1 MNISRMNVQVTASTS
16 DYAREM
22 DKAEKRT
29 RVFTKR
35 VEKSRISLRGWATAM
50 AGAVASAV
58 GLGVLAKRTFDLG
71 AGVAETGSKFNT
83 VFGKEGAKQVND
95 FLDNFANKAGLTKTE
110 AQALVST
117 TGAIAQGM
125 GFAQDASAT
134 FATQVTKLSADLSS
148 FNNMPTEEVLM
159 AVNSALTGEREQ
171 LKRLGIVIK
180 ETEVQQ
186 MALSMSGKAVA
197 KSLTQ
202 QEKATATLALITSR
216 AGVAVGDLERTQN
229 SAANVGKRLGSM
241 FRELMETIAISLM
254 PTFELV
260 LEQLDEM
267 SKSFEDLKEKI
278 ISSSTTFANWSA
290 VIGNLMIMIKDYMF
304 APMQM
309 LFNFIQMFGNLFTM
323 MKGFT
328 LFQDELTAKGF
339 EEMKENFQDAMS
351 AFNKPALSTIEMFKS
366 LGIALGL
373 IEGDV
378 KELTDAV
385 GGGALKMDNELAPS
399 VKDLGDKIKTLD
411 EQLRDLTQ
419 TFTKNFIDRIT
430 NSLNNSKNAF
440 EGFFTYIRQELTK
453 VMVKWLAFQTLT
465 GLFPHSEFIAG
476 VTGTPTP
483 ATLSGSG
490 ATNPDGTSIMHPLK
504 SLGLTPQVGGG
515 GRGMT
520 VNQNITLTVSAM
532 DGQDASRF
540 LRDNKGTIA
549 QVISE
554 ATRDS
559 TGYRAQLLGGKG

>member
-229 SAANVGKRLGSM
+229 SAANVGKRLGAM

-278 ISSSTTFANWSA
+278 ISSSATFANWSA
-290 VIGNLMIMIKDYMF
+290 VIGNVMVMIKDYMF

-309 LFNFIQMFGNLFTM
+309 LFNFIQMFGNLLTM

-328 LFQDELTAKGF
+328 LFQDDLTAKAF
-339 EEMKENFQDAMS
+339 EEMKENFEDAMS

-385 GGGALKMDNELAPS
+385 GGGVLKMDNELAPS

-465 GLFPHSEFIAG
+465 GLFPNSEFIAG

-483 ATLSGSG
+483 ATLSNSG
-490 ATNPDGTSIMHPLK
+490 ATNPNGTSIMNPLG

-515 GRGMT
+515 GGGMI
-520 VNQNITLTVSAM
+520 VNQDITLTVSAM